1 MQLGMSSMQRVT
13 EEGQWRTAERH
24 MAARA
29 AAAGCHAMPTSELPL
44 HVADQGMAA
53 EQHNPGFLDALLQ
66 NASEFAQHHRA
77 PPS

>member
-1 MQLGMSSMQRVT
+1 
-13 EEGQWRTAERH
+13 

-29 AAAGCHAMPTSELPL
+29 AAATCHAMPLSQLPL
-44 HVADQGMAA
+44 QNTEQGMAA

-66 NASEFAQHHRA
+66 NASEFAQHHR